1 MTILDELIKNNEFPI
16 IFIGS
21 GIPKRYLKNSPSWIE
36 LLETIWK
43 NVSNQDF
50 YSELNKIEDKL
61 DKNYSKLEKNFE
73 INIKIASQIEKII
86 KEKFNS
92 GDLEIENINPKSVF
106 FHKINPFKQYL
117 SNMFLSYELKDNKKL
132 EILDFKNMI
141 EKSRIL
147 LTTNYDT
154 FIEDTFNTNSLKTY
168 IGQKGLFQSET
179 GYCELYKVHGC
190 CKQPNSIV
198 ITEND
203 YEKYNQN
210 SVLISSKI
218 ISLLLDFPIIFIG
231 YSLTDLNIRNIIK
244 KFSTSLDDKE
254 KYKLRK
260 RIILVNREEGK
271 SDIFEEI
278 RTDEEINCSF
288 TVITTDNFS
297 EIYKK
302 ISKINQGVT
311 PAEISKFQHI
321 IKQLIISK
329 GKKGE
334 LENKLVN
341 FIDNENEKNIDH
353 TIKNKNIAIAIGD
366 RAILI
371 QTPSI
376 LDYLYNYIANESF
389 DNLESNLRFL
399 ALQNIGTGYPAFK
412 YLTPKNL
419 KIGSLNKKE
428 VEKLKKRRLK
438 LKTFNTEISSYKKN
452 INSIDKIIVYINKNY
467 NKKDL
472 SYKKNI
478 EYCLINYNFEN
489 LMINNIKNYLLKELQ
504 NMKEKKDDT
513 ISTNFR
519 KLLIKYDDKVYNN
532 KS

>member
-1 MTILDELIKNNEFPI
+1 MAILDELIKNNEFPI

-43 NVSNQDF
+43 NVSNENF
-50 YSELNKIEDKL
+50 YSELNKIEDSL
-61 DKNYSKLEKNFE
+61 DKNCSKLKKNFE

-92 GDLEIENINPKSVF
+92 GNLEIKNINPKSVF
-106 FHKINPFKQYL
+106 THKINPFKQYL
-117 SNMFLSYELKDNKKL
+117 SNMFLSYELKNNKKS
-132 EILDFKNMI
+132 EILDFKHMI

-154 FIEDTFNTNSLKTY
+154 FVEDTFNTNSLKTY
-168 IGQKGLFQSET
+168 VGQKGLFQSET

-210 SVLISSKI
+210 SILISSKI

-244 KFSTSLDDKE
+244 KFSTSLDDEE

-271 SDIFEEI
+271 MDISEEI

-321 IKQLIISK
+321 IKQLIISE

-334 LENKLVN
+334 LKQKLVN
-341 FIDNENEKNIDH
+341 FLPNKNIDDI
-353 TIKNKNIAIAIGD
+353 IKDKNIAVAIGD

-371 QTPSI
+371 QTPSV

-412 YLTPKNL
+412 YLTKQILLKNL
-419 KIGSLNKKE
+419 LNKKE
-428 VEKLKKRRLK
+428 IEQLKKRLKK
-438 LKTFNTEISSYKKN
+438 LKTFNTEISSHNN
-452 INSIDKIIVYINKNY
+452 IVNSIDEITIYIKKNY
-467 NKKDL
+467 NNKKL
-472 SYKKNI
+472 SYKKDI

-504 NMKEKKDDT
+504 EMKEKKDDT

-519 KLLIKYDDKVYNN
+519 KLLIKYDDKVYNT